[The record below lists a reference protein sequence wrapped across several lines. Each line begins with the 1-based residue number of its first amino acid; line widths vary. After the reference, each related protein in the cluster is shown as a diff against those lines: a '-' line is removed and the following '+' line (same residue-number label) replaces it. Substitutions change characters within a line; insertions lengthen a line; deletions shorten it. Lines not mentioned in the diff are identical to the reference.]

1 MHTAP
6 LRRPENEKTTRHWTG
21 RLRPDSDAADP
32 QRMSAGP
39 TRLSGVHGRSERYS
53 ATRTCDNKTQRL
65 VCDPMS
71 IQFRTARF
79 AGTLAFAAALYS
91 GPGQA
96 QVQVDP
102 GETFVV
108 QQAQGAPTV
117 SLGGSVVPYKEVTL
131 AAQLPGR
138 ITFIAGRE
146 GDTFTEKDLLVAIGD
161 EELLANRRAL
171 LAQMASADA
180 QLRNAGVQYSREI
193 YSPQSRSAMG
203 GMGLPN
209 LFDQMFTGPAES
221 FVGERDRTA
230 ERSADLFASG
240 IQIQEAQNAMLR
252 LQAEL
257 QALDSKIR
265 DARSIAPFNGVI
277 VRKLVE
283 VGDTI
288 QPGQPMLNY
297 ADVEYLQVE
306 VDVPARLRP
315 GLRDGMMVQ
324 AEIDPDNR
332 RVPVRV
338 AQIFPMADPQRHTV
352 KIKFDLP
359 QGVSEPGMYAKVLV
373 PDLNAPARANPV
385 IPSSAVRYNGSLP
398 GVYVVSERG
407 EPQLRLIRVG
417 EEMTAGMVTV
427 LSGLR
432 AGERVLTNPGP
443 RVTAGWASGAPA
455 DR

>member
-1 MHTAP
+1 MRGAIPVSTASPTAMP
-6 LRRPENEKTTRHWTG
+6 LTDCN
-21 RLRPDSDAADP
+21 S
-32 QRMSAGP
+32 
-39 TRLSGVHGRSERYS
+39 
-53 ATRTCDNKTQRL
+53 NFQRL

-71 IQFRTARF
+71 IQFRNAPI
-79 AGTLAFAAALYS
+79 ACAFALTLIAPAS
-91 GPGQA
+91 FAQA
-96 QVQVDP
+96 DF

-108 QQAQGAPTV
+108 QQAQGTPTV
-117 SLGGSVVPYKEVTL
+117 ALGGTVVPYKEVML

-138 ITFIAGRE
+138 VTFMAGRE
-146 GDTFTEKDLLVAIGD
+146 GDRFNEKDLLVAIGD

-171 LAQMASADA
+171 LAQIASADA

-209 LFDQMFTGPAES
+209 LFDQMFTRPVES
-221 FVGERDRTA
+221 FIGERDRTA

-277 VRKLVE
+277 VRRMVE
-283 VGDTI
+283 VGDTV
-288 QPGQPMLNY
+288 QPGQPMLNF
-297 ADVEYLQVE
+297 ADVEYLQVD

-315 GLRDGMMVQ
+315 GLSDGMMVQ
-324 AEIDPDNR
+324 AELDQDNR
-332 RVPVRV
+332 RVPIRV

-352 KIKFDLP
+352 KVKFDLP
-359 QGVSEPGMYAKVLV
+359 QGVSEPGMYARVLV
-373 PDLNAPARANPV
+373 PDVNAPARSNPV
-385 IPSSAVRYNGSLP
+385 IPSTAVRYNGSLP
-398 GVYVVSERG
+398 GVYVINARG
-407 EPQLRLIRVG
+407 EPELRLIRVG
-417 EEMTAGMVTV
+417 EELRGGMITV

-432 AGERVLTNPGP
+432 AGEQVMTNPGP
-443 RVTAGWASGAPA
+443 RVTAGWATGTAP
-455 DR
+455 R